1 MLLGGGLC
9 RGVVPVVPV
18 PSRQTLS
25 LSLRRQAPPL
35 LSLRLPSPPLL
46 WLRVTARVV
55 DLLGWLLT
63 FRVLLSLT
71 ADRSFLEGWWRWLV
85 VWVLLVLWVWLFET
99 VTVALLGA
107 SPGKLLCDLR
117 VVGCA
122 GSRVSWRKAAV
133 RAVPVAALLLPAAGL
148 VVAWR
153 CFVFVDRDLSG
164 RGLLDKV
171 AFTRVVDVSGFDDR
185 RSLLPRFS
193 DADVSG

>member
-1 MLLGGGLC
+1 M
-9 RGVVPVVPV
+9 VPVVPV

-25 LSLRRQAPPL
+25 LSLCQPP
-35 LSLRLPSPPLL
+35 PPLL

-55 DLLGWLLT
+55 DLLGCLLA
-63 FRVLLSLT
+63 FGVLLSLT
-71 ADRSFLEGWWRWLV
+71 ADCSFLDGVRRWLA
-85 VWVLLVLWVWLFET
+85 VWALLLLWVWLFET

-107 SPGKLLCDLR
+107 SPGKLLCNLR
-117 VVGCA
+117 VVGCD
-122 GSRVSWRKAAV
+122 GSRVSWRQAAA

-164 RGLLDKV
+164 RGLLDRV
-171 AFTRVVDVSGFDDR
+171 AFTRVVDVSGFDVSVSGRR
-185 RSLLPRFS
+185 RSLLPRFL